1 MSTELDKL
9 KAFWDARYSAAHY
22 AYGTSPNDYLKKQ
35 IARIPPGG
43 RVLCLADG
51 EGRNSV
57 FLAEQGYQVTSLDIS
72 TQGLEKGRAL
82 AKQRGV
88 RIDFVAAD
96 INQFELKEGHWDGIV
111 SIFLHLPAKLRRV
124 LHQRAVR
131 ALRPGG
137 VLIYQAYNHEQFG
150 KGTGGPPEQSL
161 LPHPQDVLAD
171 FEQTTVV
178 DFYAGTRTLTEGALH
193 NGPGCVTE
201 ITVTGTTGLSE
212 TPRVTP

>member
-9 KAFWDARYSAAHY
+9 KAFWDARYASAHY

-35 IARIPPGG
+35 IALIPPRG

-57 FLAEQGYQVTSLDIS
+57 FLAEQGYRVTSLDIS

-82 AKQRGV
+82 ANQRRV
-88 RIDFVAAD
+88 QVDFVAAD
-96 INQFELKEGHWDGIV
+96 INQFELKENDWDSIV
-111 SIFLHLPAKLRRV
+111 SIFLHLPAKLRRI

-131 ALRPGG
+131 ALRPSG
-137 VLIYQAYNHEQFG
+137 VLIYQAYSKEQFG

-161 LPHPQDVLAD
+161 LPDPQDVLAD
-171 FEQTTVV
+171 FEQTKIV
-178 DFYAGTRTLTEGALH
+178 DFYTGIRTLAEGALH
-193 NGPGCVTE
+193 DGPGHVTE
-201 ITVTGTTGLSE
+201 ITATGLSE
-212 TPRVTP
+212 SPL